1 MTGVEGAAVVAA
13 ARLQRRRAEN
23 CMVDS
28 AGGECEGGAGARGL
42 YRAGARDFQVIS
54 FPGLQGV
61 TTV

>member
-42 YRAGARDFQVIS
+42 YRAGVRDF
-54 FPGLQGV
+54 
-61 TTV
+61 